1 MAAGSAKARD
11 TAFRATHESH
21 PAAEVLDVVVSPLPA
36 NAVCMAVITVERSG
50 TSYRIATARVSAV
63 PSITE
68 ASRCGA
74 RSGAGETF
82 QPATGR
88 STRAIHWDREWTA
101 PSDQLAT
108 LAHESC
114 PALAALRFIRVPVWR
129 DVGTETILLGDV
141 RFGDGSGNGFSD
153 VRVPRRSPACP
164 EGVPPWTPP
173 RADLFR
179 RDAPRYE

>member
-1 MAAGSAKARD
+1 
-11 TAFRATHESH
+11 
-21 PAAEVLDVVVSPLPA
+21 
-36 NAVCMAVITVERSG
+36 MAVITVERSG

-68 ASRCGA
+68 ASRCAA

-82 QPATGR
+82 QPARGR
-88 STRAIHWDREWTA
+88 STRAIHWDNEWTA

-129 DVGTETILLGDV
+129 DVGTQTILLGDV

-153 VRVPRRSPACP
+153 MRVPRRWPACP
-164 EGVPPWTPP
+164 EAIPPWTPP
-173 RADLFR
+173 RADLLR
-179 RDAPRYE
+179 REAPRYE